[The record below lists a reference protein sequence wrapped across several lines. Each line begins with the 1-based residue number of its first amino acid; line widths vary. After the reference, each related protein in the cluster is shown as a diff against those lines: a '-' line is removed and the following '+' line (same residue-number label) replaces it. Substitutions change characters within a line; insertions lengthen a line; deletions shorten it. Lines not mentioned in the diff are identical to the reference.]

1 MCPYQYNAGQR
12 PGKVVHMNEHD
23 VCEILKAA
31 LPGTTWLVK
40 LLTISAAFSGASEFE
55 RELEHNPQRGA
66 FLAAVGQKILN
77 EMEERGVIK
86 RD

>member
-1 MCPYQYNAGQR
+1 MSLPDNTGQR
-12 PGKVVHMNEHD
+12 PGKVVHMNEQD
-23 VCEILKAA
+23 VCEILNAA
-31 LPGTTWLVK
+31 LPGTNWVVK

-55 RELEHNPQRGA
+55 REVEHNPQRGA
-66 FLAAVGQKILN
+66 FLASAGQKILN